1 MTARVFV
8 GKELCRNPIWL
19 DIITN
24 ITVHI
29 FRAIESLRLW
39 PKFLLPFVVWVLPS
53 CRNVREQLQKARATL
68 IPFIEQRRKMG
79 SQDASTAIEWI
90 EECSNGIPYDPAIAQ
105 LRLSIASMHTT
116 SDFLSQILFDLCQY
130 PQLIEDLR
138 KEIITVREK
147 CPWGK
152 QALYN
157 LKLMDSVMKESQ
169 RLKPIALGKDEPPLY
184 ISR

>member
-29 FRAIESLRLW
+29 FRAIEALRLW
-39 PKFLLPFVVWVLPS
+39 PRFLLPFVVRVLPP
-53 CRNVREQLQKARATL
+53 CRNVRYKVQKARDT
-68 IPFIEQRRKMG
+68 IMPVIEQRHKNG
-79 SQDASTAIEWI
+79 NGDESNAIDWMEK
-90 EECSNGIPYDPAIAQ
+90 CSNGIPYDPAIAQ

-116 SDFLSQILFDLCQY
+116 SDFLTQVLFDLCRH
-130 PQLIEDLR
+130 PELIDDLR

-147 CPWGK
+147 HSWGK

-169 RLKPIALGKDEPPLY
+169 RLKPIALSKYQPF
-184 ISR
+184 